1 MLFGKE
7 MNLPFDSQV
16 IPKETMG
23 KDANSILA
31 SFFENWRKN
40 PAKQNVSQK
49 REHTAATN
57 NAKSNEPSFRMF
69 QLTGAR

>member
-1 MLFGKE
+1 MQTAFWR
-7 MNLPFDSQV
+7 
-16 IPKETMG
+16 
-23 KDANSILA
+23 A
-31 SFFENWRKN
+31 SSRIGEKK